1 MPLAYYSLANVGDIK
16 CERQWSQSIRS
27 LRAYNNHVP
36 VHLVV
41 YNVASDAVLREADR
55 HQIMVHRVGDYQSRI
70 HDLIPQHAAALC
82 HYPSLHKILSLQ
94 FLPVGDASQV
104 LYLDCDTFFLGDVMN
119 LFRKYRSHHF
129 YAREEPWSRRSHY
142 GYRPSYLDERLLAA
156 TVESEGLTFIPP
168 YNTGVCMLN
177 RGLWMSLAQACSK
190 FLGYLWRLLL
200 DICNND
206 QLARE
211 CSSTLLHEL
220 RLGRKR
226 SRDSA
231 LTYPSSNWW
240 IVEEIAMLMTLGS
253 IPGVTHDA
261 LHKEDAVQNGEY
273 DNPSRSAHPVV
284 VHYFSHFEERFF
296 QRVPRL

>member
-1 MPLAYYSLANVGDIK
+1 M
-16 CERQWSQSIRS
+16 
-27 LRAYNNHVP
+27 P

-41 YNVASDAVLREADR
+41 YNAASDAVLREADR

-70 HDLIPQHAAALC
+70 HDLTPQHAAALC
-82 HYPSLHKILSLQ
+82 HYPSLHKVLSLQ

-156 TVESEGLTFIPP
+156 TAESEGLTFIPP

-177 RGLWMSLAQACSK
+177 RGLWISLAEASGK

-200 DICNND
+200 GICDND
-206 QLARE
+206 HLARE
-211 CSSTLLHEL
+211 CGSTLLHEL
-220 RLGRKR
+220 RHSRKR
-226 SRDSA
+226 SIDTA

-253 IPGVTHDA
+253 ITGVTHDV
-261 LHKEDAVQNGEY
+261 LRKEDAVQDGEY
-273 DNPSRSAHPVV
+273 DNPSRSPHPIV
-284 VHYFSHFEERFF
+284 VHYFSHLEDRFF
-296 QRVPRL
+296 QRVKRLK